1 MLISGLAVMLSLALS
16 RQPESGARGGVVA
29 QVLLRLSIYF
39 AAKQPLMMGFALSLS
54 LFSFCEFV

>member
-1 MLISGLAVMLSLALS
+1 
-16 RQPESGARGGVVA
+16 VA

-54 LFSFCEFV
+54 FRFVSLCDDALRRESVG